1 MFDKINI
8 CMSKMSYYF
17 SKNIISLPRVPG
29 QTGTASGQ
37 SESNKEKTH
46 IQLIVFIEM

>member
-8 CMSKMSYYF
+8 CMCKMNFYF
-17 SKNIISLPRVPG
+17 SKNMISLPRVPG

-37 SESNKEKTH
+37 SESNKEKTN
-46 IQLIVFIEM
+46 IQLIVVD

>member
-8 CMSKMSYYF
+8 CICKISLYF
-17 SKNIISLPRVPG
+17 SKNIFSLPRVPG
-29 QTGTASGQ
+29 QTRTASGQ
-37 SESNKEKTH
+37 SELNKEKTN

>member
-1 MFDKINI
+1 MG
-8 CMSKMSYYF
+8 KMNFYF
-17 SKNIISLPRVPG
+17 LKKDFSLPRVPE

-37 SESNKEKTH
+37 SESNKEKTN

>member
-8 CMSKMSYYF
+8 FMSKMSFYF
-17 SKNIISLPRVPG
+17 LKNIIGLPRVPG

-37 SESNKEKTH
+37 SESNKEKTN
-46 IQLIVFIEM
+46 IQLIVFIDM